1 MIQKP
6 TYEALESKVK
16 VLERDATQS
25 KETKQTTR
33 AAKRNYKRFLRF
45 LPYPVLARDT
55 KGLVTYLNPAFT
67 KTFGWTLRELKGK
80 EGTQYVPQTL
90 RNEVSDRIKNLPS
103 QKNELQLNTQRLTKE
118 GKIIDVILRIG
129 VDKDKDNKPEGMI
142 IVIRDVTLERR
153 NKRNRNAM
161 NRISQVLPQ
170 YPDLRKLLFYINT
183 EIKELLQTESATT
196 ILLDDTQN
204 VFRLLSAVHD
214 DPATRERMENAR
226 FSVDDLLSG
235 QVIQTG
241 KPRVV
246 NNFSDIQHQYKLR
259 DEAIGYKVKN
269 VLIVPLKN
277 KTRTIGTLATDNKK
291 TGDFDE
297 TDLETLNTIASTV
310 ALSIENARV
319 SRELRKAYEELKS
332 LNNAK
337 DKMINHLAH
346 ELKTPVAILLSSFKI
361 LSKRLAALPEKTW
374 QPTME
379 RIHRNL
385 DRIIGIEEEV
395 YDIVERKEVF
405 HHQLFSLML
414 EQSKDEFEALIAEET
429 GETGVIAKVRQRI
442 EDIFSTRDL
451 VVQNIFLDE
460 FVTKRID
467 AIKQDMAHRAITLT
481 TRLKSSFPIQIPVE
495 PLQKT
500 VDGLIRNAVE
510 NTPDDG
516 EIEILVRQ
524 KGEGM
529 QFVVKDHGI
538 GLTREVQKRIF
549 EGFFST
555 QDTLD
560 YSSKRPYDFNAGGK
574 GADLLRMKIFSERY
588 NFNISMTSERCQCIP
603 ENKDVCPGSILE
615 CRKLKD
621 SPCTGM
627 TIVTC
632 FFPFQQKQKKTP
644 QIK

>member
-6 TYEALESKVK
+6 TYEEFELKVK
-16 VLERDATQS
+16 ELEVHAAKA
-25 KETKQTTR
+25 KETMHATR
-33 AAKRNYKRFLRF
+33 TDARNYKRFLKF
-45 LPYPVLARDT
+45 LPYPVIVRNT

-67 KTFGWTLRELKGK
+67 KIFGWTLRELKGK

-90 RNEVSDRIKNLPS
+90 KNEVIDRIRSLPS
-103 QKNELQLNTQRLTKE
+103 QKSQLQLNTQRLTKE
-118 GKIIDVILRIG
+118 GKILDVILRIG
-129 VDKDKDNKPEGMI
+129 VERDKDNKFEGMI

-170 YPDLRKLLFYINT
+170 YPGLRKLLFYINT
-183 EIKELLQTESATT
+183 EIKGLLQTESATT
-196 ILLDDTQN
+196 ILLDDTKN
-204 VFRLLSAVHD
+204 EFHFLSTVHD
-214 DPATRERMENAR
+214 DPAIQERMENAR
-226 FSVDDLLSG
+226 FSVEELLSN

-241 KPRVV
+241 EPLIV
-246 NNFSDIQHQYKLR
+246 NNFSDIQHQYKTR
-259 DEAIGYKVKN
+259 DQAIGYKVKN
-269 VLIVPLKN
+269 VILVPIKN

-374 QPTME
+374 QPTIE

-395 YDIVERKEVF
+395 YDIVERKEIF
-405 HHQLFSLML
+405 HRQLFSLML

-429 GETGVIAKVRQRI
+429 GETGVIAKVRQKI

-451 VVQNIFLDE
+451 VVQNIFLNE
-460 FVTKRID
+460 FVAKRVD
-467 AIKQDMAHRAITLT
+467 TIKKDMAHRDITLT
-481 TRLKSSFPIQIPVE
+481 TRLKSSFPIQIPAE

-510 NTPDDG
+510 NTPDGG
-516 EIEILVRQ
+516 EIEILVNQ
-524 KGEGM
+524 KGNGM

-538 GLTREVQKRIF
+538 GLTGEVQKRIF

-555 QDTLD
+555 QATLD
-560 YSSKRPYDFNAGGK
+560 YSSKRPFDFNAGGK

-603 ENKDVCPGSILE
+603 ENKDVCPGLIQE
-615 CRKLKD
+615 CRKQKD
-621 SPCTGM
+621 SPCSGM

-632 FFPFQQKQKKTP
+632 FFPFQQKRK
-644 QIK
+644 I

>member
-1 MIQKP
+1 MNQKP
-6 TYEALESKVK
+6 TYEALELKVK
-16 VLERDATQS
+16 ELERQAAKKT
-25 KETKQTTR
+25 KETKHSTR

-45 LPYPVLARDT
+45 LPYPVLVRNT

-67 KTFGWTLRELKGK
+67 KTFGWTLKELKGK
-80 EGTQYVPQTL
+80 RGTQYVPREL
-90 RNEVSDRIKNLPS
+90 KNEVSNRIKNLPS
-103 QKNELQLNTQRLTKE
+103 QTNELQLNTKRLTKE
-118 GKIIDVILRIG
+118 GKLLDVILRIG
-129 VDKDKDNKPEGMI
+129 VDRDKDNKPEGII

-204 VFRLLSAVHD
+204 EFHFLSAVHD
-214 DPATRERMENAR
+214 DPATQERLEKAR
-226 FSVDDLLSG
+226 FSVEELLSG

-241 KPRVV
+241 EPRIV
-246 NNFSDIQHQYKLR
+246 NNFSDIQHQYKIR
-259 DEAIGYKVKN
+259 DQAIGYTVKN
-269 VLIVPLKN
+269 VILVPLKN
-277 KTRTIGTLATDNKK
+277 KSRTIGTLVTDNKK

-297 TDLETLNTIASTV
+297 TDLDTLNTIASTV

-361 LSKRLAALPEKTW
+361 LSKRLTALPEKTW

-405 HHQLFSLML
+405 HRQLFSLIL

-429 GETGVIAKVRQRI
+429 GETGVIAKVRQKI

-451 VVQNIFLDE
+451 VVQNIFLNE
-460 FVTKRID
+460 FVAERVD
-467 AIKQDMAHRAITLT
+467 AVKNHMAHRDITLT
-481 TRLKSSFPIQIPVE
+481 TRLKSSFPIQIPAE

-510 NTPDDG
+510 NTPDGG
-516 EIEILVRQ
+516 EIEILVSQ
-524 KGEGM
+524 KGNGM
-529 QFVVKDHGI
+529 QLIVRDHGI
-538 GLTREVQKRIF
+538 GLTQEVQKRIF

-555 QDTLD
+555 QDTMD
-560 YSSKRPYDFNAGGK
+560 YSSKRPFDFNAGGK
-574 GADLLRMKIFSERY
+574 GADLLRMKIFSEKY

-603 ENKDVCPGSILE
+603 ENSDVCPGSIQE
-615 CRKLKD
+615 CRKQKD
-621 SPCTGM
+621 SRCSGM

-632 FFPFQQKQKKTP
+632 FFPFQQKQK
-644 QIK
+644 I